1 MQKNNEQIIKN
12 IDTFLTSL
20 AAISEF
26 PYHDIELKKILRKN
40 YIGSGNSLKE
50 MLEDVDKANSILY
63 SNIFRLNSLI
73 GSVTVIPNN
82 MNYVFNVSVIPSY
95 TVSYPDKTSE
105 WFEKIVKG
113 DGKEVI
119 FGIHKDFLQR
129 EGGLNV
135 ISVCRSIVEPFTG
148 EVLGVIVLNV
158 RADKF
163 PILWED
169 VSITPESKFA
179 VIDEADNVVYGSNI
193 ETIGINLSEIYEF
206 SENEIQD
213 GKNLI
218 LINGEYYCV
227 NAAKSDYCRWR
238 VISLT
243 PKNELLK
250 EITNIRNLTIYLCL
264 ILILFSIGLS
274 ALISSGVT
282 KPIFKLKNTMKAVE
296 NGNLNVTSDI
306 YGGEIGELSISFN
319 KMVNKMRKLIEEI
332 YKQETEKRNAEIMAL
347 QSQVNPHFM
356 YNTLNTIKWMAHIQ
370 GSKGIVTALD
380 SLIQLLVFTSKINSR
395 FITIEEELEL
405 LSHYLNIM
413 NLRFFNKFTVEY
425 DIDKN
430 VYKYK
435 TLKFILQPIVENAII
450 HGFGDS
456 QIQGKIKVKVA
467 LKNNTIDYIIEDNGK
482 GMSEET
488 IKRALMVEDDG
499 SEKKFNKIGLY
510 NVNKRIKLEFG
521 EQYGLNIISQVG
533 KYTKVIMKTP
543 IIE

>member
-1 MQKNNEQIIKN
+1 M
-12 IDTFLTSL
+12 SL

-26 PYHDIELKKILRKN
+26 PYHDIELKKIFRN
-40 YIGSGNSLKE
+40 DYSEYSDSLKE
-50 MLEDVDKANSILY
+50 MLSDVDKANSILY

-95 TVSYPDKTSE
+95 TVAYPDKTSE
-105 WFEKIVKG
+105 WFEKILKG
-113 DGKEVI
+113 DGKAVI
-119 FGIHKDFLQR
+119 FGIHKDFLQK

-148 EVLGVIVLNV
+148 EILAVIVLNV
-158 RADKF
+158 RADKL

-179 VIDEADNVVYGSNI
+179 VIDEANNVIYSNNI
-193 ETIGINLSEIYEF
+193 ETIGLNLSDIYDF
-206 SENEIQD
+206 SEDEILE

-218 LINGEYYCV
+218 LINGEYHCV
-227 NAAKSDYCRWR
+227 NAATSSYCHWR

-243 PKNELLK
+243 PRNELLK
-250 EITNIRNLTIYLCL
+250 EITNIREFTIFLCL

-282 KPIFKLKNTMKAVE
+282 KPIFKLKNTMKVVE
-296 NGNLNVTSDI
+296 NGNLNITSDI

-319 KMVNKMRKLIEEI
+319 KMVSKMRNLIDEI
-332 YKQETEKRNAEIMAL
+332 YKQESEKRNAEIMAL
-347 QSQVNPHFM
+347 QSQINPHFI

-380 SLIQLLVFTSKINSR
+380 SLIQLLVFASKINSR

-405 LSHYLNIM
+405 LNHYLNIM
-413 NLRFFNKFTVEY
+413 NLRFFNKFTAEY
-425 DIDKN
+425 DIDQN
-430 VYKYK
+430 VLKYK

-456 QIQGKIKVKVA
+456 QIQGRIKVKVA
-467 LKNNTIDYIIEDNGK
+467 LKNNTIEYIIEDNGK

-488 IKRALMVEDDG
+488 IKKSLTDEHDD

-510 NVNKRIKLEFG
+510 NVNKRIKLELG

-533 KYTKVIMKTP
+533 KFTRVTIITP
-543 IIE
+543 IIK